1 MWKDLPDISQ
11 LAVRG
16 IGFELGSACKAH
28 PRSHAYFLKEA
39 SA

>member
-11 LAVRG
+11 LAVG
-16 IGFELGSACKAH
+16 GMGFELGSARKAH
-28 PRSHAYFLKEA
+28 SCFHVHFLKEA